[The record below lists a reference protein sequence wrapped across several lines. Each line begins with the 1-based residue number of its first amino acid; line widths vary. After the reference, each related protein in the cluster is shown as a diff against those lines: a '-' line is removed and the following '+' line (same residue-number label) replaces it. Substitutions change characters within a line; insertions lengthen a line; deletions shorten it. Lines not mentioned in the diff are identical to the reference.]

1 MDYEKDLSDFYTTV
15 ITDFCEK
22 NTYTFIDLITM
33 NYKMARKLIKFAKSD
48 EKKMIFNE
56 NNRFLYVYCEKY
68 NTVFGFSL
76 STSDFFGINPRKI
89 INLFKNNPNNEF
101 VYDFTNIP
109 YEVKHII
116 GEKIDKYMTLYK
128 YFA

>member
-1 MDYEKDLSDFYTTV
+1 MLYQSSKQIDGTAAHKNVDMSVYSSRKNISMG
-15 ITDFCEK
+15 TD
-22 NTYTFIDLITM
+22 
-33 NYKMARKLIKFAKSD
+33 
-48 EKKMIFNE
+48 
-56 NNRFLYVYCEKY
+56 VYCEKY